1 MGNSIQ
7 FESRYALNLEIIA
20 GCTPMPDY
28 PDFWRAD
35 ISIKRLQQAAARYA
49 SFIFVFVKEKTT
61 YAFGI
66 SACELLLACEQ
77 AGASINTR
85 GTRRYALHIHYSTG
99 TVYKSP
105 SLKAPVAQLHSNKHF
120 GSSTQPIE

>member
-1 MGNSIQ
+1 MGNSLQ

-49 SFIFVFVKEKTT
+49 SFIFVFVKENTKFENAVNCFIHDVEYAMNQLKISDGPGTT
-61 YAFGI
+61 KNEIFG
-66 SACELLLACEQ
+66 
-77 AGASINTR
+77 
-85 GTRRYALHIHYSTG
+85 
-99 TVYKSP
+99 
-105 SLKAPVAQLHSNKHF
+105 
-120 GSSTQPIE
+120 